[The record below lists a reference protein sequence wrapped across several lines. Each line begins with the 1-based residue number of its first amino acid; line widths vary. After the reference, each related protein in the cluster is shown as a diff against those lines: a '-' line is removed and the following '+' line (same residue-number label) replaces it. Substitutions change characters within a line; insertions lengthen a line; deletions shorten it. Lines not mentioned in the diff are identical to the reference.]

1 MFKIGKRVVS
11 INNPTYFIAE
21 IGSNFDGDLNR
32 ALDLIKLAKDSG
44 ADAVKFQHYT
54 AASLV
59 SDEGFK
65 SLGGKS
71 AHQKEWKKSVFET
84 YEKASLN
91 KEWTS
96 LLHKECLLKDI
107 EFLTSPYSLDLID
120 YVSPFLNAFKIGS
133 GDINW
138 HAALE
143 KAGEFKKPILIG
155 TGASNLQEVKDA
167 VHATRL
173 DENLVCIMQCNTSYT
188 LDESNF
194 DYANLNVID
203 TYKKTFPNSIIGLS
217 CHLKDHLSVLIAVS
231 KGARIIEKHFT
242 DDNERIGPDHKF
254 ALNPIEFKSMVEN
267 TRKVERLLGDGVK
280 KKEDNEIETSILQR
294 RALCTRRNLK
304 IGDIIQASD
313 LEPLRPA
320 PKDSFNAQE
329 ISKIASKKATKDLV
343 KGKIILKE
351 DFE

>member
-21 IGSNFDGDLNR
+21 IGSNFDGNLNR

-54 AASLV
+54 AESLV

-65 SLGGKS
+65 SLGGKA
-71 AHQKEWKKSVFET
+71 AHQKEWEKSVFKT

-96 LLHKECLLKDI
+96 ILYEECQINNI
-107 EFLTSPYSLDLID
+107 EFLTSPYSLNLID
-120 YVSPFLNAFKIGS
+120 YVAPYLNAFKIGS

-138 HAALE
+138 HTSLK
-143 KAGEFKKPILIG
+143 KAGEFGKPILIG
-155 TGASNLQEVKDA
+155 TGASDLEEVKQA
-167 VHATRL
+167 VKATKL
-173 DENLVCIMQCNTSYT
+173 DDKFICIMQCNTSYT
-188 LDESNF
+188 LDDSNF

-203 TYKKTFPNSIIGLS
+203 TYKKVFPNSIIGLS

-254 ALNPIEFKSMVEN
+254 ALNPLEFKAMVNE
-267 TRKVERLLGDGVK
+267 TRKLERLLGDGIK
-280 KKEDNEIETSILQR
+280 KKEDNEAETSILQR
-294 RALCTRRNLK
+294 RSLCTVKNIK
-304 IGDIIQASD
+304 IGQVLKEED

-320 PKDSFNAQE
+320 PEGSFNAQE
-329 ISKIASKKATKDLV
+329 ISKIIGKKATKNLV
-343 KGKIILKE
+343 KGKVILSE
-351 DFE
+351 DLK